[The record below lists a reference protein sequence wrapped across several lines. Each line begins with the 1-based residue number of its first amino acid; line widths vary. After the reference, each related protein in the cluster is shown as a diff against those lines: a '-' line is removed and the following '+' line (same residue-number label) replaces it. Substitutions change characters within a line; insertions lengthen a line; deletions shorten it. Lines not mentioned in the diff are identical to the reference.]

1 MPLHIASVTA
11 DVTVIDGEAPLS
23 DRHLAQIVNAVF
35 QQLAAKERDDRR
47 QHEATCIARSAQPTS
62 PVKG

>member
-23 DRHLAQIVNAVF
+23 DRHVAQVANAMI
-35 QQLAAKERDDRR
+35 QLLAAKERDDRR
-47 QHEATCIARSAQPTS
+47 QHEATCIARSAQPSS
-62 PVKG
+62 PVRG